1 MTSNQNVT
9 DYNSFYYLNFTGDR
23 IAWDPIMIVLGCL
36 IVIVNFLLSAKAFV
50 SKDTNDNLKTIV

>member
-1 MTSNQNVT
+1 MLPTT
-9 DYNSFYYLNFTGDR
+9 NSFYYLNFTGDR

-50 SKDTNDNLKTIV
+50 SKDNNDNLKTIV